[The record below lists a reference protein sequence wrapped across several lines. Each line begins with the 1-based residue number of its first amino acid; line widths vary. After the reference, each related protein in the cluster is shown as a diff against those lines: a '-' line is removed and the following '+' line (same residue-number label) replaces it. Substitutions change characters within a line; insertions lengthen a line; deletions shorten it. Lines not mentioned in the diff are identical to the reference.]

1 MNQFRRVLILTLFPV
16 AVLASACKSRPAAP
30 PVPHPPAASTSGAPK
45 SPSASTESKT
55 PQPGPTGVE
64 PKATPPQAPAA
75 AQTSGGIPRWIR
87 IGLANDLHRVQITS
101 KGRLLIEN
109 LLETNQPPNVTEGR
123 VTLSLLSAQAE
134 GNSTARAA
142 PASTGRKGPV
152 FRIQVASFREPGRAE
167 SLKRELESRFEVPV
181 TITYNDSTE
190 TYRVRVGECASRMEA
205 GELGERLQEAG
216 YADGWITSEEGIRGP
231 VAVRPQENRPAPSPN
246 AAVTL
251 EIQSENGGG
260 LARITLP
267 NPRVAPA
274 TIVRISVHDPQ
285 SLLTFDNLAYR
296 GTIELVENS
305 RGKLNVVNILD
316 LDDYLKGVVPNE
328 MPPSKF
334 DAIEALKAQ
343 AVAARTYALKN
354 EGRFRREGYQLCAT
368 IACQVYRG
376 ADSERPLSSEA
387 VEATRGIVIEYHG
400 ELIDSLYTSTCGGHT
415 EDAKNIF
422 RTMDAPYLR
431 SASCPPENAPE
442 VDPRLV
448 EVSGYHLKWTVRVT
462 RADLEKILRKTL
474 PLDELL
480 DLEPVEYGISS
491 RVIELKVKG
500 RKRDF
505 TLRGLEVKS
514 ALGLKDSLFI
524 LDRERDRRGRIEAFV
539 FIGRGWG
546 HGVGLCQTGSYGLAR
561 EGLDFESILKTYYY
575 NVDVVRENIREN

>member
-1 MNQFRRVLILTLFPV
+1 
-16 AVLASACKSRPAAP
+16 
-30 PVPHPPAASTSGAPK
+30 
-45 SPSASTESKT
+45 
-55 PQPGPTGVE
+55 
-64 PKATPPQAPAA
+64 
-75 AQTSGGIPRWIR
+75 
-87 IGLANDLHRVQITS
+87 
-101 KGRLLIEN
+101 
-109 LLETNQPPNVTEGR
+109 
-123 VTLSLLSAQAE
+123 
-134 GNSTARAA
+134 
-142 PASTGRKGPV
+142 
-152 FRIQVASFREPGRAE
+152 
-167 SLKRELESRFEVPV
+167 
-181 TITYNDSTE
+181 
-190 TYRVRVGECASRMEA
+190 MEA

-231 VAVRPQENRPAPSPN
+231 VAVRPPENRPALSPN

-274 TIVRISVHDPQ
+274 SIVRISAHDPQ

-524 LDRERDRRGRIEAFV
+524 LDRDRDRRGRIEAFV